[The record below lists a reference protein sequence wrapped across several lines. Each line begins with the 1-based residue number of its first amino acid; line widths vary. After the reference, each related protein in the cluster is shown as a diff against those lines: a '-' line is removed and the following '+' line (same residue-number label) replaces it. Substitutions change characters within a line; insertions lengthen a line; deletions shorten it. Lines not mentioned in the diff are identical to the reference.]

1 MEILSS
7 MIFKNFPNVSN
18 EVTLILDYSILLVTE
33 TYFLHHFCLFFLNGG
48 LKKLPS
54 LEIVILWRFRQRS
67 RETNIPAAGPI
78 LSRAKGEPCFYTE
91 NWEQSQE
98 KPEQI
103 NPMQN
108 VLLGNGSHPGWASQ
122 VKWNEE
128 GTRLSQ
134 QKDKHMECSRNL
146 KYFT

>member
-54 LEIVILWRFRQRS
+54 LEIVIL
-67 RETNIPAAGPI
+67 
-78 LSRAKGEPCFYTE
+78 
-91 NWEQSQE
+91 
-98 KPEQI
+98 
-103 NPMQN
+103 
-108 VLLGNGSHPGWASQ
+108 
-122 VKWNEE
+122 
-128 GTRLSQ
+128 
-134 QKDKHMECSRNL
+134 
-146 KYFT
+146 